1 MDLPALRTIPF
12 FHGIRLN
19 EHSVFC
25 VMCLSFYK
33 LSADSYAESKQCVPN
48 DTNITSTGHSCNHPP
63 THPPHAHFLPA
74 LPESHGLPLV
84 WGSGPWTTTS
94 TPLGTER
101 RLLSLKII
109 LYRGPGLGSSESA
122 SMTSYLSSVETIA
135 LNCLV
140 FFLENRVLCM
150 RFSRQTD
157 GQTDKHW
164 TASLHKAS
172 TFASTGSVRLYLKDG
187 MFIFCVQV
195 FYELL
200 QLIKADK
207 KRCQNPPESDTK
219 STAINS
225 TKRSSTTRRNG
236 GVKSVPEGQNSTKRA
251 EKKTNKK
258 CKKRFGRRHD
268 FRRRVRNIRRT
279 VRRVWRRI
287 ATCSVM

>member
-1 MDLPALRTIPF
+1 
-12 FHGIRLN
+12 
-19 EHSVFC
+19 
-25 VMCLSFYK
+25 
-33 LSADSYAESKQCVPN
+33 
-48 DTNITSTGHSCNHPP
+48 
-63 THPPHAHFLPA
+63 
-74 LPESHGLPLV
+74 
-84 WGSGPWTTTS
+84 
-94 TPLGTER
+94 
-101 RLLSLKII
+101 
-109 LYRGPGLGSSESA
+109 
-122 SMTSYLSSVETIA
+122 
-135 LNCLV
+135 
-140 FFLENRVLCM
+140 M

-236 GVKSVPEGQNSTKRA
+236 GVPEGQNSTKRA

-279 VRRVWRRI
+279 VRRAWRRI
-287 ATCSVM
+287 ATCSVMWRHRVTSSRDIVIWRHRTIRLTLRTAKDTSPSVWNIIGWLL